1 MDDKKIQIIKVYKD
15 KEPVPNA
22 QITEEISKDSDLEL
36 NPAIKNTN
44 FFENDETVDFL
55 FNKTK

>member
-44 FFENDETVDFL
+44 FFENDETADFL
-55 FNKTK
+55 FDKTK

>member
-15 KEPVPNA
+15 KEPVPNI

-44 FFENDETVDFL
+44 FFENEEIVNFL
-55 FNKTK
+55 FDKTK

>member
-15 KEPVPNA
+15 KEPAPSA

-36 NPAIKNTN
+36 NPVIKNTN

-55 FNKTK
+55 FDKTK

>member
-36 NPAIKNTN
+36 NPAIKNVN
-44 FFENDETVDFL
+44 FFENEETVDFL
-55 FNKTK
+55 FDKTK